1 METHRRK
8 AGLSAANWIILLSAV
23 TVFAFIIWSLWAE
36 LDQITRARGVAIP
49 SGRVQLV
56 QSADGGVVKEIRVRE
71 GQAVKKGQLLVT
83 LDKIKLGAGADEAR
97 ARVAGLK
104 SAMVRIQ
111 AELFNKPL
119 AFPADVQAFPDFV
132 ANQRQLY
139 AQRRA
144 SYAADINALEAQAR
158 LARQELGMN
167 QPLVA
172 SGDVARSEII
182 RMQRNVADINGQIAM
197 RRARYLADLQTE
209 YAQTEEQ
216 LVSAQQMLTQRADAL
231 GSADLVAP
239 ADGVVKN
246 IRVTTVGGVLQPGE
260 EMLSIVPTADALIVE
275 AKVSPADIAF
285 VRVGQTAS
293 VKFDAYDSSIYGAAE
308 GRVTF
313 VSPDTLTEERP
324 GAPAETFYRVRL
336 AVDTRRMRP
345 HEAGETITIQ
355 PGMTATVEIKTGRST
370 VFRYL
375 TKPIT
380 KTTSESLGE
389 R

>member
-1 METHRRK
+1 MDTHRRK

-23 TVFAFIIWSLWAE
+23 AVFAFIIWSLWAE
-36 LDQITRARGVAIP
+36 LDQITRARGVAVP
-49 SGRVQLV
+49 SGRIQLV
-56 QSADGGVVKEIRVRE
+56 QSADGGVIKEIRVRE
-71 GQAVKKGQLLVT
+71 GQKVRKGQVLVT

-144 SYAADINALEAQAR
+144 SYSADINALEAQAR
-158 LARQELGMN
+158 LARQELAMN

-182 RMQRNVADINGQIAM
+182 RMQRSVADINGQIAM
-197 RRARYLADLQTE
+197 RRARYLADLQAE

-239 ADGVVKN
+239 TDGVVKN

-260 EMLSIVPTADALIVE
+260 EMLSIVPTGDALIVE

-336 AVDTRRMRP
+336 AVDTRHMRP
-345 HEAGETITIQ
+345 HEPGETIAIQ

>member
-1 METHRRK
+1 MDTHRRK

-23 TVFAFIIWSLWAE
+23 AVFAFIIWSLWAE
-36 LDQITRARGVAIP
+36 LDQITRARGVAVP

-56 QSADGGVVKEIRVRE
+56 QSADGGVIKEIRVRE
-71 GQAVKKGQLLVT
+71 GQKVRKGQVLVT

-144 SYAADINALEAQAR
+144 SYSADINALEAQAR
-158 LARQELGMN
+158 LARQELAMN

-182 RMQRNVADINGQIAM
+182 RMQRSVADINGQIAM
-197 RRARYLADLQTE
+197 RRARYLADLQAE

-239 ADGVVKN
+239 TDGVVKN

-260 EMLSIVPTADALIVE
+260 EMLSIVPTGDALIVE

-345 HEAGETITIQ
+345 HEPGETIAIQ

>member
-1 METHRRK
+1 MNARRK
-8 AGLSAANWIILLSAV
+8 GPSAASWIIILTAV
-23 TVFAFIIWSLWAE
+23 TVIAFIIWSLWAE
-36 LDQITRARGVAIP
+36 LDQIARAKGVVIP
-49 SGRVQLV
+49 SGRVQV
-56 QSADGGVVKEIRVRE
+56 IQSADGGVVKEIKVRE
-71 GQAVKKGQLLVT
+71 GEVVKKGQLLAS
-83 LDKIKLGAGADEAR
+83 LDKIKLNAGAAEAR
-97 ARVAGLK
+97 ARVAALK

-119 AFPADVQAFPDFV
+119 VFPPDVQAFPDFV

-139 AQRRA
+139 AQRRGA
-144 SYAADINALEAQAR
+144 LSADIAALGAQGR
-158 LARQELGMN
+158 LARQELNMN
-167 QPLVA
+167 LPLVK

-182 RMQRNVADINGQIAM
+182 RMQRNAADIDGQIAS

-216 LVSAQQMLTQRADAL
+216 LVSAEQMLTQRADAL
-231 GSADLVAP
+231 GSSDLVAP
-239 ADGVVKN
+239 ADGIVKN
-246 IRVTTVGGVLQPGE
+246 IRVTTVGGVLRPGD
-260 EMLSIVPTADALIVE
+260 EMMTIVPTADALIVE
-275 AKVSPADIAF
+275 AKVSPSDIAF

-293 VKFDAYDSSIYGAAE
+293 VKFDAYDSSIYGAGE

-313 VSPDTLTEERP
+313 ISPDTLVEERP
-324 GAPAETFYRVRL
+324 GAPGETYYRVHL

-345 HEAGETITIQ
+345 RDPGEAIAIQ
-355 PGMTATVEIKTGRST
+355 PGMTATVEIKTGRNT

-380 KTTSESLGE
+380 KTTSESFGE